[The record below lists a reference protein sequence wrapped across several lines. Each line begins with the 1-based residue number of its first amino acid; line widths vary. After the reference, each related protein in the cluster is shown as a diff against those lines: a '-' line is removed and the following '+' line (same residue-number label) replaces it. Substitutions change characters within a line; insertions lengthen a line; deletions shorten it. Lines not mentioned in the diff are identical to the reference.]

1 MNVETRTS
9 SLQEDLKAALTA
21 YRTTVEK
28 VEANSSEEQIMSPT
42 EHKVEQRLAH
52 LQ

>member
-9 SLQEDLKAALTA
+9 SLQEDLMAALTA

-28 VEANSSEEQIMSPT
+28 VEANSTEEKIMAPSPPT
-42 EHKVEQRLAH
+42 EQKV
-52 LQ
+52 